1 MADSAPVNL
10 DKAWLENFLNQD
22 IETFK
27 EEIRKI
33 LGDGTLSDGGV
44 VPALSNLLPE
54 GDLGED
60 ALPGGALPLTIGGM
74 VKDGATNGQHLSTA
88 VVKMITDVTAILDDQ
103 KILFDSIDE
112 NLQTTLEKLFKAQG
126 ENLEKIDGQK
136 FLDIFSDVDDI
147 LGGNSGGD
155 DD

>member
-33 LGDGTLSDGGV
+33 LGDGTLSDGAV

-60 ALPGGALPLTIGGM
+60 ALPGAALPLTIGGM
-74 VKDGATNGQHLSTA
+74 VKDASTNGQHLSTA

-112 NLQTTLEKLFKAQG
+112 NLQTTLEKLFKTQG
-126 ENLEKIDGQK
+126 ENLEKIDGEK
-136 FLDIFSDVDDI
+136 FLDIFSDVDEI
-147 LGGNSGGD
+147 LGGNGDED